1 MSYYLRYLSAD
12 PRPVTLDDL
21 GAALAAADRSYLV
34 EEDAAGA
41 LVHFGDRLIAQLEIN
56 VPGDGLFEE
65 ELAELHEL
73 AEEGSGAGRERV
85 AEVVAGAKAL
95 VAVQVLWDGE
105 EADAALGRLDPLWE
119 WLFRERPGLLQADG
133 EVLGTA
139 PAVFTI
145 VPSAISLIV

>member
-133 EVLGTA
+133 EG
-139 PAVFTI
+139 FYD
-145 VPSAISLIV
+145 SGRLILRVE